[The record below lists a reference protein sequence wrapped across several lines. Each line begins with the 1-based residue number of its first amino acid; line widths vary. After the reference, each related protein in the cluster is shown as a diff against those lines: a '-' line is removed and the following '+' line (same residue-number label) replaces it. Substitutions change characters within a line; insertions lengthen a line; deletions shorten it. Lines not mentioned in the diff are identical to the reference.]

1 MCGIVG
7 ARGDW
12 LRSRGLEPAAAIRA
26 AVASMRWR
34 GADGDGSVPAGG
46 WWLGCARLA
55 ISGEHGAQP
64 VVRRG
69 GRFAGV
75 LNGAVTNARH
85 LWRRLA
91 PGVERRR
98 QLPNDA
104 WLPLLAAER
113 GDVRSL
119 ADLAGHHAYA
129 VVDAQTDALQLGQ
142 DRYGEKPLYCV
153 TTQHG
158 DRKRLV
164 AFASTLGALRHLG
177 VEVPLHIVDAAS
189 WFRYGWAPDGPGWI
203 TDAVRVGSL
212 PERGRPWTFGPERE
226 VCWQGLD
233 SDAAPRREA
242 VARPEEGG
250 LRHHLHK
257 AVEGCLDTPSRVGL
271 SLSGGIDSSCLA
283 VLLGELQPGASAFH
297 FRAAGEPGDER
308 RAAREVSARAGLV
321 LHEVEAG
328 PEVLDTLDELTRC
341 AGAPLGDPSV
351 LAAHAVASAAAR
363 DGVRVLLSGE
373 GADELLLGYR
383 RYRAL
388 AWLRRLRWL
397 ARLRRRASPWSMTT
411 RARYLRSA
419 AASNP
424 VRALLAVTPPAFGEV
439 VLCAEL
445 GEAPCWSDRDAL
457 PETPDLALASRADD
471 LSHYL
476 PRDLLPK
483 IDVAYL
489 AAGVEGRCPFLAEEI
504 ASHGRGL
511 EALGKR
517 PLRRA
522 FAHLL
527 PRAVRR
533 LPKRGF
539 SLPLDRWFRGELRA
553 LDVLAEPTSR
563 SRPHLRDGGLARAV
577 DVHRRGDADLGHGLY
592 LLYAFEV
599 YLRSAAA
606 RATAGS

>member
-34 GADGDGSVPAGG
+34 GADGEGSVPAGG

-75 LNGAVTNARH
+75 LNGAVTNARD

-242 VARPEEGG
+242 VARAEEAACAITCT
-250 LRHHLHK
+250 K
-257 AVEGCLDTPSRVGL
+257 PSR
-271 SLSGGIDSSCLA
+271 
-283 VLLGELQPGASAFH
+283 GASTRRPGSAC
-297 FRAAGEPGDER
+297 RCPAGSTAA
-308 RAAREVSARAGLV
+308 VS
-321 LHEVEAG
+321 
-328 PEVLDTLDELTRC
+328 RC
-341 AGAPLGDPSV
+341 CS
-351 LAAHAVASAAAR
+351 ASC
-363 DGVRVLLSGE
+363 SP
-373 GADELLLGYR
+373 
-383 RYRAL
+383 
-388 AWLRRLRWL
+388 
-397 ARLRRRASPWSMTT
+397 ARLRSTSAPRASPAT
-411 RARYLRSA
+411 SA
-419 AASNP
+419 AP
-424 VRALLAVTPPAFGEV
+424 LA
-439 VLCAEL
+439 
-445 GEAPCWSDRDAL
+445 
-457 PETPDLALASRADD
+457 
-471 LSHYL
+471 
-476 PRDLLPK
+476 K
-483 IDVAYL
+483 
-489 AAGVEGRCPFLAEEI
+489 
-504 ASHGRGL
+504 
-511 EALGKR
+511 
-517 PLRRA
+517 
-522 FAHLL
+522 
-527 PRAVRR
+527 
-533 LPKRGF
+533 
-539 SLPLDRWFRGELRA
+539 
-553 LDVLAEPTSR
+553 
-563 SRPHLRDGGLARAV
+563 
-577 DVHRRGDADLGHGLY
+577 
-592 LLYAFEV
+592 
-599 YLRSAAA
+599 
-606 RATAGS
+606 

>member
-12 LRSRGLEPAAAIRA
+12 LLSRGLDPAAAIRA
-26 AVASMRWR
+26 AVSSVRWR
-34 GADGDGSVPAGG
+34 GADGEGSVQAGG

-55 ISGEHGAQP
+55 ISGERGAQP

-69 GRFAGV
+69 GRFACV
-75 LNGAVTNARH
+75 LNGAVTNARD
-85 LWRRLA
+85 LWQRLA
-91 PGVERRR
+91 PGVERRGR
-98 QLPNDA
+98 LPNDA

-113 GDVRSL
+113 DGPRSL

-129 VVDAQTDALQLGQ
+129 VVDAQTDALYLGQ
-142 DRYGEKPLYCV
+142 DHYGEKPLYCV
-153 TTQHG
+153 TTQQDG
-158 DRKRLV
+158 RQRLV

-177 VEVPLHIVDAAS
+177 VEVPLHVVDAAS

-203 TDAVRVGSL
+203 TDGTRVGPL
-212 PERGRPWTFGPERE
+212 PERGRPWTFTPEHE
-226 VCWQGLD
+226 LCWHGLD
-233 SDAAPRREA
+233 SEAAPRHEA
-242 VARPEEGG
+242 VELPGG
-250 LRHHLHK
+250 HSLRQHLRA

-308 RAAREVSARAGLV
+308 RAAREVSAGAGLV
-321 LHEVEAG
+321 LHEVDGG

-388 AWLRRLRWL
+388 AWLPRLRWL
-397 ARLRRRASPWSMTT
+397 ARLRRRESGWSMAT

-424 VRALLAVTPPAFGEV
+424 VRALLAVTPPAFGTA
-439 VLCAEL
+439 VLCEEL
-445 GEAPCWSDRDAL
+445 GEAPCWRDREAL
-457 PETPDLALASRADD
+457 PENVDLALASRADD

-489 AAGVEGRCPFLAEEI
+489 AAGIEGRCPFLAEEI
-504 ASHGRGL
+504 AAHGRGL
-511 EALGKR
+511 AALGKR
-517 PLRRA
+517 PLREA
-522 FAHLL
+522 FAPQL

-539 SLPLDRWFRGELRA
+539 SLPLNRWFRGELRA

-563 SRPHLRDGGLARAV
+563 SRPHLREGGLARAV
-577 DVHRRGDADLGHGLY
+577 DAHRRGDADLGHGLY
-592 LLYAFEV
+592 LLFSFEV
-599 YLRSAAA
+599 FLRSAAT